1 MTVASVDA
9 ARSLARPTVS
19 DAVGLP
25 VRRWIAWLSV
35 PALLIG
41 VAAYPIVSEGA
52 MPLPVALLI
61 LLAVAA
67 LIVVRGNLRLL
78 ILLPLVAAFLPSAQ
92 VGFAAYLLT
101 LGYFAADHGAARF
114 AQPLDRVD
122 WAMLAVLGWAAFSWL
137 ANLGDQTDLWSLP
150 VFVIT
155 FLSPW
160 LLLFI
165 ARAVPWRR
173 GEIPLVAGAWLA
185 ATMAQAVP
193 SLLKPVLIGETSA
206 YTVPL
211 VAIQVTGVGL
221 LRSFIPGGSSDLTTG
236 TMTSAH
242 HLGATMLLAIAMLIA
257 LRMAV
262 RGTRILG
269 VLVLLGFVFLMTD
282 SKHIVLAALPAGL
295 IFGRA
300 VLWRRLAPRTRRV
313 LNVSAIVLALGAGA
327 YVGPPLARFVV
338 DGLWRPYMVL
348 ATLNPKVLLYTRTAD
363 LLAQGSPATWIGFGP
378 GVYASRAAS
387 IRATSVLFKE
397 ENRLPSFIPAHT
409 GRAYG
414 SVAYDLYTS
423 EIVATEKD
431 RSGALTSPFSSLVG
445 IVGEFGLLG
454 AAVVFWFLWTLA
466 RAGFAVWRKV
476 EAEPVVRAAGAALG
490 FGVPLLVVM
499 GLFDTYFEQPAVTAS
514 LVLLAVI
521 ALAGGRS
528 EAADTP
534 RDRATAPT
542 IR

>member
-1 MTVASVDA
+1 MTVASADVA
-9 ARSLARPTVS
+9 SGAARPTVS
-19 DAVGLP
+19 DAVGYP
-25 VRRWIAWLSV
+25 VRRWVTWLSV
-35 PALLIG
+35 PALLVG
-41 VAAYPIVSEGA
+41 VAAYPIVSERA
-52 MPLPVALLI
+52 MPLSIALAT

-67 LIVVRGNLRLL
+67 VIVLRGNLRLL

-92 VGFAAYLLT
+92 IGFAAYLLT
-101 LGYFAADHGAARF
+101 LGYFAIEHGAARL
-114 AQPLDRVD
+114 ARPLDLLD
-122 WAMLAVLGWAAFSWL
+122 WAMLAVVGWATLSWL

-150 VFVIT
+150 VFFIT

-160 LLLFI
+160 LLLFV
-165 ARAVPWRR
+165 ARAVRWREGELPW
-173 GEIPLVAGAWLA
+173 IAGAWLA
-185 ATMAQAVP
+185 AALVQAVP
-193 SLLKPVLIGETSA
+193 SLLKPAMIGETSA

-221 LRSFIPGGSSDLTTG
+221 LRSFIPGGTSDLTTG

-242 HLGATMLLAIAMLIA
+242 HLGATMLLTMALLIA

-262 RGTRILG
+262 RGTRVVGMLA
-269 VLVLLGFVFLMTD
+269 LLGFAFLMTD
-282 SKHIVLAALPAGL
+282 SKHIVLAAVPAGL

-300 VLWRRLAPRTRRV
+300 VLWPRLAARTRR
-313 LNVSAIVLALGAGA
+313 AINITAIGLAVGVGA

-363 LLAQGSPATWIGFGP
+363 LLSQGSPATWIGFGP

-397 ENRLPSFIPAHT
+397 ENRLPAFIPPHT

-454 AAVVFWFLWTLA
+454 SAVVFWFLWVLA
-466 RAGFAVWRKV
+466 RGGFAVWRNLD
-476 EAEPVVRAAGAALG
+476 AEPVVRAAGAALG
-490 FGVPLLVVM
+490 FGVPLFVVM
-499 GLFDTYFEQPAVTAS
+499 GLFDTYFEQPAVTAP

-521 ALAGGRS
+521 ALGGMRTGDPGS
-528 EAADTP
+528 RRG
-534 RDRATAPT
+534 RDAAPT
-542 IR
+542 SR

>member
-1 MTVASVDA
+1 V
-9 ARSLARPTVS
+9 LARPSLS
-19 DAVGLP
+19 DAVGRP

-52 MPLPVALLI
+52 MPLAAALAV
-61 LLAVAA
+61 LLAVGA
-67 LIVVRGNLRLL
+67 LIVVGGNLRML
-78 ILLPLVAAFLPSAQ
+78 ILLPMVAACLPSAQ
-92 VGFAAYLLT
+92 IGFAAYLLT
-101 LGYFAADHGAARF
+101 LGYFAIDHGAARL
-114 AQPLDRVD
+114 AQPLDRLD
-122 WAMLAVLGWAAFSWL
+122 WALLAVLAWATLSWL
-137 ANLGDQTDLWSLP
+137 ANLGEQTDLWSLP
-150 VFVIT
+150 VFIIT

-160 LLLFI
+160 LLLFV
-165 ARAVPWRR
+165 ARAVRWRP
-173 GEIPLVAGAWLA
+173 GEVSFLAGAWLA
-185 ATMAQAVP
+185 ATMVQAVP
-193 SLLKPVLIGETSA
+193 ALLKPALIGEPSA

-242 HLGATMLLAIAMLIA
+242 HLGATMLLTIAMLIA
-257 LRMAV
+257 LRIAV
-262 RGTRILG
+262 RRTRILG
-269 VLVLLGFVFLMTD
+269 ALAALGFVFLMTD
-282 SKHIVLAALPAGL
+282 SKHIVLAAVPAGL
-295 IFGRA
+295 IFGRV
-300 VLWRRLAPRTRRV
+300 VLWPRLAARTRR
-313 LNVSAIVLALGAGA
+313 AINIGMVALAIGAGA

-338 DGLWRPYMVL
+338 EGLWRPYMVL

-363 LLAQGSPATWIGFGP
+363 LMAQGSPATWIGFGP

-397 ENRLPSFIPAHT
+397 ENRLPGFIPPHT

-445 IVGEFGLLG
+445 IVGEFGLAGSL
-454 AAVVFWFLWTLA
+454 VVAWFLWVLA
-466 RAGFAVWRKV
+466 RAGFASWRRAGV
-476 EAEPVVRAAGAALG
+476 EPVVRAGGAALG
-490 FGVPLLVVM
+490 FGVPLIVLM
-499 GLFDTYFEQPAVTAS
+499 GLFDTYFEQPAVTAP

-521 ALAGGRS
+521 ALGGGRS
-528 EAADTP
+528 EAGGSPRGPAAGPTTP
-534 RDRATAPT
+534 
-542 IR
+542 

>member
-1 MTVASVDA
+1 MTAASVDV
-9 ARSLARPTVS
+9 ARALPRPTVS
-19 DAVGLP
+19 DAAGHP
-25 VRRWIAWLSV
+25 VRRWIVWLSI

-52 MPLPVALLI
+52 MPLPVALMI
-61 LLAVAA
+61 LLATAA
-67 LIVVRGNLRLL
+67 VIVMRGNLRMLL
-78 ILLPLVAAFLPSAQ
+78 LLPLVAAFLPSAQ
-92 VGFAAYLLT
+92 IGFAAYLLT
-101 LGYFAADHGAARF
+101 LGYFALEHGAARL
-114 AQPLDRVD
+114 AARLDRVD
-122 WAMLAVLGWAAFSWL
+122 WAMLAVLAWAVLSWL
-137 ANLGDQTDLWSLP
+137 ANLGDQTDVWSLP
-150 VFVIT
+150 VFTIT

-160 LLLFI
+160 LLVFI
-165 ARAVPWRR
+165 ARAVPWRP
-173 GEIPLVAGAWLA
+173 GEISLIAGAWLA
-185 ATMAQAVP
+185 ATMVQAVP

-262 RGTRILG
+262 QGTRILG

-295 IFGRA
+295 IFGRV
-300 VLWRRLAPRTRRV
+300 VLWPRLAVRTRRA
-313 LNVSAIVLALGAGA
+313 LNVTAIVLGIGIGA
-327 YVGPPLARFVV
+327 YAGPPLARFVV

-348 ATLNPKVLLYTRTAD
+348 ATLNPKVLLYTRTAE

-397 ENRLPSFIPAHT
+397 ENRLPGFIPPHT

-454 AAVVFWFLWTLA
+454 AGVVFWFLWVLA
-466 RAGFAVWRKV
+466 RAGFAVWRTG
-476 EAEPVVRAAGAALG
+476 EAEPLVRAAGAALG
-490 FGVPLLVVM
+490 FGIPLFVLM
-499 GLFDTYFEQPAVTAS
+499 GLFDTYFEQPAVTAP

-521 ALAGGRS
+521 ALAGERS
-528 EAADTP
+528 GAAGIP
-534 RDRATAPT
+534 RDRAPAPT
-542 IR
+542 TL